1 MSSVAI
7 GGPLSPEQE
16 AALRRQQRAELVAQL
31 EAEVAAVEEKLSGWK
46 EALSAKKA
54 ELREARSAK
63 KGDE

>member
-16 AALRRQQRAELVAQL
+16 AALRRQQRAELVDQL